1 MAAQARDVEL
11 IWLPN
16 GTKATGADF
25 SAGEQWPRF
34 DDAIVHAGETVRRD
48 GKRPWIRCDKK
59 FVLSPDESS
68 PPTPASRA
76 GRGPP
81 GKRTTTP
88 DQDCY
93 LLFRKSVDNGLGLG
107 PS

>member
-16 GTKATGADF
+16 GSKATGADF
-25 SAGEQWPRF
+25 AGGEQWPSL

-59 FVLSPDESS
+59 FVLSPDDIV
-68 PPTPASRA
+68 AA
-76 GRGPP
+76 YP
-81 GKRTTTP
+81 GVK
-88 DQDCY
+88 
-93 LLFRKSVDNGLGLG
+93 GG
-107 PS
+107 